1 MHVVA
6 TDLLMAN
13 SYPYQDAN
21 STAEDW
27 APIFF
32 SKHYIDEHHD
42 VTPENY
48 ELKSEELERL
58 GILVSK
64 LRARIR
70 DDAEAEVK
78 MEFDLGTMPKVDFD
92 KAIQK
97 IRSRKATRDIK
108 TGPAY
113 CMDFKEPVP
122 STSRHRSSKRAP
134 LTVNEKINIVHQ
146 VLVGKE
152 MQAMVAREYRVSA
165 KVVSILCCAVKKQP

>member
-1 MHVVA
+1 
-6 TDLLMAN
+6 MAN

-27 APIFF
+27 APLFF
-32 SKHYIDEHHD
+32 SKHYIDEHDD

-48 ELKSEELERL
+48 ELKSEELKRL

-92 KAIQK
+92 KAI
-97 IRSRKATRDIK
+97 
-108 TGPAY
+108 
-113 CMDFKEPVP
+113 
-122 STSRHRSSKRAP
+122 
-134 LTVNEKINIVHQ
+134 
-146 VLVGKE
+146 
-152 MQAMVAREYRVSA
+152 
-165 KVVSILCCAVKKQP
+165 